1 MLKNDLTRFSIHA
14 EYFFFNSAPKMDK
27 VKPSVCQQDV
37 NIKLYS
43 HDVILKVPSNKNFR
57 LPSLCE
63 LDPFPNILHSLR
75 VQRFL
80 FCLLMRLFFPNS
92 NSLSESQI
100 YLAVSSQ
107 AFHRFLSPT
116 SSKIESRVLSQ
127 GLVKIVVFSLKHSAN
142 KSFFIYIPRNRFK
155 KAPDLYWIVFLSS
168 FGSCTLLKHQCF
180 RTMI

>member
-1 MLKNDLTRFSIHA
+1 MEKL
-14 EYFFFNSAPKMDK
+14 E
-27 VKPSVCQQDV
+27 PSVCQQDV

-80 FCLLMRLFFPNS
+80 FCLLIRLFFFVCFYFS
-92 NSLSESQI
+92 KFQFAFSQESQI

-107 AFHRFLSPT
+107 AFHRLLSPT
-116 SSKIESRVLSQ
+116 SSKIESHVLWQ
-127 GLVKIVVFSLKHSAN
+127 GLVKIDVFSLKNSGN

-155 KAPDLYWIVFLSS
+155 KALDLYWIVFLSS

-180 RTMI
+180 QTMI

>member
-1 MLKNDLTRFSIHA
+1 M
-14 EYFFFNSAPKMDK
+14 EK

-43 HDVILKVPSNKNFR
+43 HDVILKVPSNKHFR

-80 FCLLMRLFFPNS
+80 FSLLIRLFFPNS
-92 NSLSESQI
+92 NSLSASQI

-107 AFHRFLSPT
+107 TFHRLLSPT
-116 SSKIESRVLSQ
+116 SSKIKSRVLSQ

-142 KSFFIYIPRNRFK
+142 KSFKLFLYVSFK
-155 KAPDLYWIVFLSS
+155 KA
-168 FGSCTLLKHQCF
+168 
-180 RTMI
+180 